1 MTNKMHESP
10 KWKVETWLNLRTMC
24 MWGSNG
30 SRICTKTSINL
41 APLLYHLLQRKM
53 WILRPFRL
61 TTEKGDSCGM
71 NLDNPISWW
80 TYLQV
85 ILHPL
90 PSHPTP
96 QTQQKENGTKKK
108 EATKSQRI
116 DEGTGVSDNEVQK
129 GNLCFYLSKTHDH
142 NQDRNWFQSFLF
154 NSYRPLH

>member
-1 MTNKMHESP
+1 
-10 KWKVETWLNLRTMC
+10 
-24 MWGSNG
+24 
-30 SRICTKTSINL
+30 
-41 APLLYHLLQRKM
+41 M

-108 EATKSQRI
+108 KKQQKARESTKVLEFLTMKFRRETYAFICPKPMIITRTGTGSNHFFLTRTDRFIKIIEFCETKS
-116 DEGTGVSDNEVQK
+116 
-129 GNLCFYLSKTHDH
+129 
-142 NQDRNWFQSFLF
+142 RN
-154 NSYRPLH
+154 